1 MGRVNIIGLGQ
12 VDIEGDTP
20 NEQEIEVFKR
30 MAAVKGAE
38 KLENGP
44 AEEATDSFLTSP
56 KMGRILTEVGLS
68 IAGSVAT
75 GGLAL
80 PGLALRAGMLARPF
94 LVGLAKASA
103 GSAAGGAAGAV
114 VAQSFD
120 PKENIVKEILRAGA
134 EGALGEAIGAPVVI
148 KGGQIVSKLLS
159 SKSPKQFSNLLKGAE
174 DAENSLKYASNMILK
189 ADKVLLDPNASKEAI
204 EQATKVFRGVVDPE
218 ERLKLVQSAEEISVG
233 GLTPGIKTSNRTLE
247 IIENIAQ
254 KSLIGGGAI
263 SRRYEAAGEI
273 GNKIAKDVLDDFKVT
288 ADEAELGRLF
298 FESIGGA
305 KGAFIATKNTMYQK
319 VDDILIQSG
328 QKSSR
333 IIPVE
338 DPLKKAFEEID
349 EIYSEGSM
357 PEILSKTI
365 GRANTNLADR
375 GGMYSFSELQKFRQ
389 RLVEDRFALKGV
401 DTDIR
406 AVDKLLA
413 QVDKLF
419 DTKVSGEAA
428 TALKE
433 ANEFFRSGNDI
444 FNRGMVTRIIKNGAD
459 GTVDGKDAKALQ
471 TVFKTIAGGDNVTST
486 KTLFREIDA
495 MTGKNIPKDG
505 PLKALKGMIDPD
517 TGKPLLTKE
526 KAEFL
531 KQSFRGQFITNA
543 LMASEE
549 VGQFGSI
556 YNAKKFVNTLSK
568 GEQKLRKELFQGDD
582 AKALDGLIN
591 TLNFAQ
597 GDLSRIS
604 GLPGG
609 IFIQMKQAGAAGSV
623 LQMLSPAA
631 VTGGQLGAAGLA
643 ASFLGAVPAITI
655 LAAPAIA
662 TRILLSPKFN
672 KMMFEAPI
680 DAIIKST
687 NMGKEEFLSLSQ
699 AQQKLILDQ
708 DVVQNKIKRRM
719 NTIYRNIVGRMFT
732 DGLITKEEKDQNL
745 AQINGFEKGAEQM
758 DRVKQSSQ
766 NNQPTL
772 PEVQPSNF
780 PIINTGTSSMNTAA
794 GGGSNTE
801 LAQALNLFSKGGIVS
816 AKKSF

>member
-1 MGRVNIIGLGQ
+1 MGKVNIIGLGQ

-30 MAAVKGAE
+30 MAAIKGAE

-44 AEEATDSFLTSP
+44 AEEATDNFLTSP

-120 PKENIVKEILRAGA
+120 PKEDIVKEILRAGA

-148 KGGQIVSKLLS
+148 KGGQVVSKLLS
-159 SKSPKQFSNLLKGAE
+159 SKTPKQLSNLLKGAE

-189 ADKVLLDPNASKEAI
+189 ADKVLLDPNASKEAV
-204 EQATKVFRGVVDPE
+204 EQATKIFRGVVDPD
-218 ERLKLVQSAEEISVG
+218 ERLKLVQSAEEISTG

-305 KGAFIATKNTMYQK
+305 KGAFNATKNTMYQK

-328 QKSSR
+328 QKSAR

-338 DPLKKAFEEID
+338 DPFKKASAEIR
-349 EIYSEGSM
+349 ELYSEGRM
-357 PEILSKTI
+357 PDVLGDTLKVMDQNLL
-365 GRANTNLADR
+365 GRS
-375 GGMYSFSELQKFRQ
+375 GKYSFSELQKFRQ
-389 RLVEDRFALKGV
+389 KLVEDRFVLKGV
-401 DTDIR
+401 DTDKR
-406 AVDKLLA
+406 AVDLMLKE
-413 QVDKLF
+413 VDNLF
-419 DTKVSGEAA
+419 ETKVSGEAA

-433 ANEFFRSGNDI
+433 ANQFFRSGQDI
-444 FNRGMVTRIIKNGAD
+444 FNRGMVTRIIKNGSD
-459 GTVDGKDAKALQ
+459 GSIDGKDAKALQ
-471 TVFKTIAGGDNVTST
+471 TVFKTIAGGDNVEST
-486 KTLFREIDA
+486 KALFREIDA
-495 MTGKNIPKDG
+495 MTGISQPGKGKVIKP
-505 PLKALKGMIDPD
+505 LKGMIDPD
-517 TGKPLLTKE
+517 TGKPLLTK
-526 KAEFL
+526 KDAEFL

-543 LMASEE
+543 LMASED

-556 YNAKKFVNTLSK
+556 YNAKKFATNLSK
-568 GEQKLRKELFQGDD
+568 GEQKLRKELFQGDN
-582 AKALDGLIN
+582 AKALDDLIN

-623 LQMLSPAA
+623 LQMVSPAA

-662 TRILLSPKFN
+662 SRILLSPKFN

-687 NMGKEEFLSLSQ
+687 NMGKEEFLSLST
-699 AQQKLILDQ
+699 AQQKLILDK
-708 DVVQNKIKRRM
+708 DIVQNKIKRRM

-745 AQINGFEKGAEQM
+745 AKINGFEKGAEEI
-758 DRVKQSSQ
+758 DTAKKSAA
-766 NNQPTL
+766 L
-772 PEVQPSNF
+772 PNVQPSNF
-780 PIINTGTSSMNTAA
+780 PIINTATSPMNTAT

-801 LAQALNLFSKGGIVS
+801 LAQALNLFNKGGIVS

>member
-1 MGRVNIIGLGQ
+1 MGRVNILGLGQ
-12 VDIEGDTP
+12 VNIEGETP

-30 MAAVKGAE
+30 MAAIKGAE
-38 KLENGP
+38 KLETGP
-44 AEEATDSFLTSP
+44 AEEATENFLTSP

-114 VAQSFD
+114 VAQTFD
-120 PKENIVKEILRAGA
+120 PKEDIVKEIMRAGA

-148 KGGQIVSKLLS
+148 KGGQVVSKLLS
-159 SKSPKQFSNLLKGAE
+159 SKTPKQLSNLLDGAE
-174 DAENSLKYASNMILK
+174 EAEKSLKYASNLILK
-189 ADKVLLDPNASKEAI
+189 ADKVLADPNASKEAI
-204 EQATKVFRGVVDPE
+204 EQATKVFRGTIKPN
-218 ERLKLVQSAEEISVG
+218 ERLKLVQSAEEISRG
-233 GLTPGIKTSNRTLE
+233 GLTPGVKTSNRTLE

-305 KGAFIATKNTMYQK
+305 KGAFNATKNTMYQK

-328 QKSSR
+328 QKSAR
-333 IIPVE
+333 VIPVE
-338 DPLKKAFEEID
+338 DPLKKAFKEIED
-349 EIYSEGSM
+349 IYSEGKI
-357 PEILSKTI
+357 PEILSQTI

-406 AVDKLLA
+406 AVDKILE
-413 QVDKLF
+413 QVDELF
-419 DTKVSGEAA
+419 KTKVSGEAA

-433 ANEFFRSGNDI
+433 ANEFFRSGQDI

-459 GTVDGKDAKALQ
+459 GTIDGKDAKALQ
-471 TVFKTIAGGDNVTST
+471 TVFKTIAGGDNVAST
-486 KTLFREIDA
+486 KALFREIDA
-495 MTGKNIPKDG
+495 MTGINVPKDG

-543 LMASEE
+543 LMASED
-549 VGQFGSI
+549 VGQFGAI
-556 YNAKKFVNTLSK
+556 YNAKKFANNLSK
-568 GEQKLRKELFQGDD
+568 GEQKLRKELFQGDN
-582 AKALDGLIN
+582 AKALDDLVN

-623 LQMLSPAA
+623 LQMISPAA
-631 VTGGQLGAAGLA
+631 LTGGQLGAAGLA

-662 TRILLSPKFN
+662 TRVLLSPKFN
-672 KMMFEAPI
+672 KLMFEAPV

-708 DVVQNKIKRRM
+708 DIVKNKINRRM

-732 DGLITKEEKDQNL
+732 DGLITKEERDENL
-745 AQINGFEKGAEQM
+745 AKINGFEQG
-758 DRVKQSSQ
+758 SQ
-766 NNQPTL
+766 IVSARQKIASQNQPTL
-772 PEVQPSNF
+772 PEVQRSNF
-780 PIINTGTSSMNTAA
+780 PVIAGGTSPMNTAV

-801 LAQALNLFSKGGIVS
+801 LAQALNLFNKGGIVS
-816 AKKSF
+816 AKKNF